1 MREVVALQKLA
12 AQGRKKSKGHQAKT

>member
-12 AQGRKKSKGHQAKT
+12 AQGRKKSKGHPTET